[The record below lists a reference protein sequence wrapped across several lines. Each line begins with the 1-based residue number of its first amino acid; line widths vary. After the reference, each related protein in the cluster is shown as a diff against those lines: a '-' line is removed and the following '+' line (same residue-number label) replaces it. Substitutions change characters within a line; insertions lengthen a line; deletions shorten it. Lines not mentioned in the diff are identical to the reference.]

1 VFRNIKCV
9 VVFAA
14 TMLLISCGNNESD
27 MSINTNSNKEIETVA
42 MEEQDENLVNDEDI
56 QLVDSEEINLDDL
69 DIIENKEL
77 DIEEINENKDIVDA
91 DDGIIENSESNE
103 LIEAAEIEN
112 SDGNLEQTELI
123 EEESIIHNVK
133 TGVPL
138 KKIKFV
144 EEGKFIG
151 GNSQL
156 NKIINEVKWGNWKEY
171 ERLVFEVGSVDNEK
185 SSNDELYYEVVMV
198 EDKPLIV
205 AVFGG
210 DYDLKKNLPNVK
222 NSKLIDKLEVLDLRK
237 KGYCGF
243 SINLKE
249 NKKIRLFE
257 LKNPKRIVIDI
268 EK

>member
-1 VFRNIKCV
+1 MFRNIKCV

-69 DIIENKEL
+69 D
-77 DIEEINENKDIVDA
+77 
-91 DDGIIENSESNE
+91 IIENSESNE